1 MGDRGGTARR
11 VVGNNALSL
20 VFGLFF
26 LASLVGQGWAGWA
39 QFNDQQRAEG
49 LGEIGLAEYLM
60 SADFA
65 VDVAENWQSEYL
77 QFLVFIVLAMWLVQ
91 KGSTE
96 SKQPG
101 EEGLETDE
109 EQKVGD
115 HTQPDSP
122 AWAQAGGW
130 RTWTLSWSLTL
141 LMAAIFLA
149 SWGTQ
154 WVAGWAA
161 YNETRLQNLQDP
173 VTLVAYLGGPDF
185 WARTLQNWQ
194 SEFLAVGSMIVLSVF
209 LRQRGSPQSKPVG
222 EPHATTAA
230 EG

>member
-1 MGDRGGTARR
+1 MADDASTTRRGL
-11 VVGNNALSL
+11 GNNAL
-20 VFGLFF
+20 GLTFAAIF
-26 LASLVGQGWAGWA
+26 MASLLGHGWAGWA
-39 QFNDQQRAEG
+39 QFNDQQQSEG
-49 LGEIGLAEYLM
+49 LGKISLAEYLT

-96 SKQPG
+96 SKTPG

-109 EQKVGD
+109 EQKLGD
-115 HTQPDSP
+115 HTEPDSP
-122 AWAQAGGW
+122 PWAQAGGW

-141 LMAAIFLA
+141 VMASIFLA
-149 SWGTQ
+149 SWTTQ

-161 YNETRLQNLQDP
+161 YNQTRLQNLAEP
-173 VTLVAYLGGPDF
+173 VALVGYLGKADF
-185 WARTLQNWQ
+185 WSRTLQNWQ
-194 SEFLAVGSMIVLSVF
+194 SEFLAVGSMVIFSVF

>member
-1 MGDRGGTARR
+1 MAEDPSTTRR
-11 VVGNNALSL
+11 VLGNNALSL
-20 VFGLFF
+20 AFAAFF
-26 LASLVGQGWAGWA
+26 VASLLGQGWAGWA
-39 QFNDQQRAEG
+39 QFNDQQQLEG
-49 LGEIGLAEYLM
+49 LGKISLAEYLT

-96 SKQPG
+96 SKTPG

-109 EQKVGD
+109 EQKLGD
-115 HTQPDSP
+115 HTEPDSP

-141 LMAAIFLA
+141 VMTSIFLA
-149 SWGTQ
+149 SWATQ

-161 YNETRLQNLQDP
+161 YNETRLQNMSDP
-173 VTLVAYLGGPDF
+173 VALFGYLGKADF
-185 WARTLQNWQ
+185 WSRSLQNWQ
-194 SEFLAVGSMIVLSVF
+194 SEFLAVGSMVIFSVF